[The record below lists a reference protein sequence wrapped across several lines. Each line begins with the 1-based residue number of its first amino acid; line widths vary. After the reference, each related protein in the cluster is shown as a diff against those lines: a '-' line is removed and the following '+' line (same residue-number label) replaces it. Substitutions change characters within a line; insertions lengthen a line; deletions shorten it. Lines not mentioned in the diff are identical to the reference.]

1 MMPEFSKEKL
11 EKVAEITKRY
21 PEGKQKSALLPVLH
35 LAQEEFGGWL
45 DVPVMDYVAALLQ
58 IEPIEVYEVAS
69 FYSMYN
75 LKPVGKYM
83 FEVCQTGPC
92 MLNGS
97 DNIIDYIKQQLNI
110 AVGETTADGMFTLKT
125 VECLGAC
132 GYAPMMQLGKY
143 FREHLTKEKVDAIID
158 ECRNAAALKN

>member
-1 MMPEFSKEKL
+1 MIQFSKEKL
-11 EKVAEITKRY
+11 DKVAEIISRY

-35 LAQEEFGGWL
+35 LAQETFGGWL
-45 DVPVMDYVAALLQ
+45 DVPVMDYVASLLK

-97 DNIIDYIKQQLNI
+97 DNIIDYIKQKLNI
-110 AVGETTADGMFTLKT
+110 GVGETTADGMFTLKT

-132 GYAPMMQLGKY
+132 GYAPMMQLGKNY
-143 FREHLTKEKVDAIID
+143 REHLTKEKVDAIIE

>member
-1 MMPEFSKEKL
+1 MQFSEEKL
-11 EKVAEITKRY
+11 NKVKELMARY
-21 PEGKQKSALLPVLH
+21 PEGKHKSALLPVLH

-45 DVPVMDYVAALLQ
+45 DVLVMDYVASLFK

-92 MLNGS
+92 MVNGS
-97 DNIIDYIKQQLNI
+97 DNIIAYIKEKLNI
-110 AVGETTADGMFTLKT
+110 GVGETTADGMFTLKT

-132 GYAPMMQLGKY
+132 GYAPMMQLGKNY
-143 FREHLTKEKVDAIID
+143 REHLTKEKVDAIIE
-158 ECRNAAALKN
+158 ECRAKAN